1 VIDTSSGNGLSGLWG
16 EGGTERREEDVEVKE
31 VLEEGRERR
40 EPQGVRNL
48 REIHYVCVGGR
59 EFSIEMKRGI
69 DCCRPSCQVRLQSTA
84 PLPPPHV
91 RLSHLRLLPTSPN
104 PGRH

>member
-1 VIDTSSGNGLSGLWG
+1 LWG
-16 EGGTERREEDVEVKE
+16 EGGTERREGDVEVKE

-59 EFSIEMKRGI
+59 EFSIEMKRGYRSLTLSTI
-69 DCCRPSCQVRLQSTA
+69 MPSKA
-84 PLPPPHV
+84 PV
-91 RLSHLRLLPTSPN
+91 YCATIFTSC
-104 PGRH
+104 